1 MKRLIDY
8 GTGMRDIVATQ
19 LAREQN
25 QCYNQIRESRMNTE
39 LLWAHAV
46 VLDAK
51 LAFIFTNKARR
62 EYHGK
67 DRG

>member
-25 QCYNQIRESRMNTE
+25 QCYDQIRESRMNTE

-51 LAFIFTNKARR
+51 LALIYLSNSRR
-62 EYHGK
+62 
-67 DRG
+67 